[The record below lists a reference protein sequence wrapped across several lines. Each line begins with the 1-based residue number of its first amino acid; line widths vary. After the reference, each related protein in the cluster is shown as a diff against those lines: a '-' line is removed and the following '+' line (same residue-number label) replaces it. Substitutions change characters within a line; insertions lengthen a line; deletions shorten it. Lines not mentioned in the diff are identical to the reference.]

1 MGRQAG
7 FDFELTITAQGERY
21 AVNVRSPVGRAGGD
35 FVPPFSKSEVEDFL
49 LRLDRSRGMR
59 SARASGVELAKD
71 FGGRLYDALFHGQLL
86 TQFRRS
92 VDRAQREGAQLRVR
106 LQLQD
111 APHLAQLPWEY
122 LYNRAENDFLALSTL
137 TPITRYIRREPISP
151 LRVVP
156 PLRILAVVS
165 APRDYPPLDA
175 AAERDKLERALRESI
190 RGDLLA
196 GNRMAVEWLTWQ
208 EGEPMLV
215 ALQRILRRGDY
226 HVFHFIGHG
235 RFEAQG
241 EQGALILEDADG
253 YGVAISGERL
263 GNYLRDEIRVA
274 RTLRLAVLNACQSGL
289 SSSKGLAGGVATA
302 LVQMGIPAVIAMQ
315 AEISD
320 EGAIAFAQGFYAAL
334 ADGWPVDL
342 ALTEGRKGIY
352 AISDLE
358 WGKPVLYTY
367 AADGRIFDVGPR
379 PTREEVDR
387 EFQIASLYAE
397 GRAAMSAQSW
407 RQALKKFEAV
417 LALDPDHRD
426 AAMYLDVVRSHVSN
440 LSEPNPYDQYTG
452 NKRTCQ
458 D

>member
-1 MGRQAG
+1 MNGQAG

-21 AVNVRSPVGRAGGD
+21 AVDVRSPVGRAGGD
-35 FVPPFSKSEVEDFL
+35 FVLPFSSSEVDDFL
-49 LRLDRSRGMR
+49 LKLDRSRGMR
-59 SARASGVELAKD
+59 SVRTSDVGLAKD

-92 VDRAQREGAQLRVR
+92 VDRAQREGTQLRVR

-137 TPITRYIRREPISP
+137 TPIVRYVPRQSILSLRVV
-151 LRVVP
+151 RVVP
-156 PLRILAVVS
+156 PLRILAAIS
-165 APRDYPPLDA
+165 SPRDYSPLDVTT
-175 AAERDKLERALRESI
+175 ERDKLERALRESI

-196 GNRMAVEWLTWQ
+196 GNRVVVEWLTRQ
-208 EGEPMLV
+208 EGESTLV

-235 RFEAQG
+235 QFDPRG

-253 YGVAISGERL
+253 RGTAISGERL

-289 SSSKGLAGGVATA
+289 SSSQGLAGGVATA

-367 AADGRIFDVGPR
+367 VTDGRIFDVGPR

-407 RQALKKFEAV
+407 RQALEKFEAV

-426 AAMYLDVVRSHVSN
+426 AAMYLDMVRSRIQN
-440 LSEPNPYDQYTG
+440 PNEPNP
-452 NKRTCQ
+452 KSL
-458 D
+458 